1 MQEDKKLARLAK
13 SGDLSKIA
21 DAIAKESSPDKIKDL
36 TELFNANAKKRNI
49 VRASKVNEL
58 LDLVSAE
65 MAIRLETMPSTFNN
79 DVLLSYWKALE
90 DSSSK
95 LISEEPEVKDGKMI
109 SLTQNNQVNI
119 LTDSDLNTRSRKNV
133 TEAVRKILQNISN
146 ESVIEIEGEENE

>member
-1 MQEDKKLARLAK
+1 MQDDKKLAKLAK

-21 DAIAKESSPDKIKDL
+21 DAISKESSPDKIKDL
-36 TELFNANAKKRNI
+36 TELFNENAKKRNI

-65 MAIRLETMPSTFNN
+65 MAMRLETMPSTFNN

-95 LISEEPEVKDGKMI
+95 LISEEPEIKDGKMI

-133 TEAVRKILQNISN
+133 TEAVRKILQNI
-146 ESVIEIEGEENE
+146 

>member
-1 MQEDKKLARLAK
+1 MQNDKKLERLAK
-13 SGDLSKIA
+13 RGDLSEIA
-21 DAIAKESSPDKIKDL
+21 DAIAKESNPGKIKDL
-36 TELFNANAKKRNI
+36 TDLFNANAKKRNI

-95 LISEEPEVKDGKMI
+95 LISDEPEVNDGKMI

-119 LTDSDLNTRSRKNV
+119 LTDSELNTRSRKNI
-133 TEAVRKILQNISN
+133 TEAVRKILQNISD
-146 ESVIEIEGEENE
+146 ESVVEIEGEENE

>member
-1 MQEDKKLARLAK
+1 MWHDKKLARLAK
-13 SGDLSKIA
+13 SGDLSRIA

-65 MAIRLETMPSTFNN
+65 MAMRLETMPSTFNN
-79 DVLLSYWKALE
+79 EVLLSYWKALE

-146 ESVIEIEGEENE
+146 EAVVEIEGEEDE

>member
-1 MQEDKKLARLAK
+1 MQNDKKLERLAK
-13 SGDLSKIA
+13 RGDLSEIA
-21 DAIAKESSPDKIKDL
+21 DAIAKESNPGKIKDL
-36 TELFNANAKKRNI
+36 TDLFNANAKKRNI

-95 LISEEPEVKDGKMI
+95 LISDEPEVNDGKMI

-119 LTDSDLNTRSRKNV
+119 LTDSELNTRSRKNV
-133 TEAVRKILQNISN
+133 TEAVRKILQNISD
-146 ESVIEIEGEENE
+146 ESVVEIEGEENE

>member
-1 MQEDKKLARLAK
+1 MQNDKKLERLAK
-13 SGDLSKIA
+13 RGDLSEIA
-21 DAIAKESSPDKIKDL
+21 DAIAKESNPGKIKDL
-36 TELFNANAKKRNI
+36 TDLFNANAKKRNI
-49 VRASKVNEL
+49 VRASKLNEL

-95 LISEEPEVKDGKMI
+95 LISDEPEVNDGKMI

-119 LTDSDLNTRSRKNV
+119 LTDSELNTRSRKNV
-133 TEAVRKILQNISN
+133 TEAVRKILQNISD
-146 ESVIEIEGEENE
+146 ESVVEIEGEENE

>member
-1 MQEDKKLARLAK
+1 MIKNSR
-13 SGDLSKIA
+13 IA

-65 MAIRLETMPSTFNN
+65 MAMRLETMPSTFNN
-79 DVLLSYWKALE
+79 EVLLSYWKALE

-146 ESVIEIEGEENE
+146 EAVVEIEGEEDE

>member
-1 MQEDKKLARLAK
+1 MQDDKKLARLAK
-13 SGDLSKIA
+13 SGDLSRIA

-65 MAIRLETMPSTFNN
+65 MAMRLETMPSTFNN
-79 DVLLSYWKALE
+79 EVLLSYWKALE

-146 ESVIEIEGEENE
+146 EAVVEIEGEEDE